1 MLDWSMIDLANAARV
16 SISTVKRVEEVQ
28 PQPVS
33 DSTRDAIRGALEKA
47 GVRFLPDEGEGEGLR
62 LTRPDSK
69 RA

>member
-1 MLDWSMIDLANAARV
+1 MLDWSIIDLAEAARV
-16 SISTVKRVEEVQ
+16 SVSTVQRIENIQ

-33 DSTRDAIRGALEKA
+33 ESTRATIRGALEEA